1 MFLSRLVRAIG
12 IIILCFLSA
21 FFILLFSW
29 LPRGGVYSF
38 VSRKIWGPGLLW
50 CAGAKLKVEGTE
62 NIRGKAHG
70 IYFSNHQSN
79 FDIPALTA
87 ALRTPLYF
95 IAKKE
100 IKKIPIFGWGM
111 WAIGMVFVDRKN
123 SERARKSME
132 QGAKVVKGGKSL
144 STFPEGT
151 RSKTGEVQA
160 FKKGT
165 FHLAKSGPIRLIPV
179 AIIGTKN
186 IQPPGGKLQIGKEV
200 IIRIGKPI
208 SEAEVETMP
217 LNELTKHA
225 RDKIIALMD
234 EKVKPDLYEPT
245 NTLNLPKN

>member
-1 MFLSRLVRAIG
+1 MFLSRLVRATG
-12 IIILCFLSA
+12 IIVLCFLSA

-50 CAGAKLKVEGTE
+50 CAGAKLKVEGAE
-62 NIRGKAHG
+62 NIVGKSHG

-79 FDIPALTA
+79 FDIPSITA

-123 SERARKSME
+123 SEKARKSME

-151 RSKTGEVQA
+151 RSKTGEIQA

-186 IQPPGGKLQIGKEV
+186 IQPPGGKLQIGKQV
-200 IIRIGKPI
+200 IVRIGKPI
-208 SEAEVETMP
+208 SEAEVDAMT
-217 LNELTKHA
+217 LNELAKYA
-225 RDKIIALMD
+225 RERIIELMD
-234 EKVKPDLYEPT
+234 ENHKPDLHEPT
-245 NTLNLPKN
+245 NALNLP

>member
-1 MFLSRLVRAIG
+1 MFFSRLVRAIG
-12 IIILCFLSA
+12 IIVLCFLSA
-21 FFILLFSW
+21 FVILLFSW

-50 CAGAKLKVEGTE
+50 CAGAKLIVEGEE
-62 NIRGKAHG
+62 NIEGKAHG

-123 SERARKSME
+123 SEKARKSME

-151 RSKTGEVQA
+151 RSKTGEIQA

-165 FHLAKSGPIRLIPV
+165 FHLAKSGPIMLIPV
-179 AIIGTKN
+179 AIIGTRN
-186 IQPPGGKLQIGKEV
+186 IQRRGGKLQIGQKV
-200 IIRIGKPI
+200 IIRIGQPI
-208 SEAEVETMP
+208 SEEEVDALS
-217 LNELTKHA
+217 LNDLTKHA
-225 RDKIIALMD
+225 REKIIELMGENQD
-234 EKVKPDLYEPT
+234 ADLHEKT

>member
-1 MFLSRLVRAIG
+1 MT
-12 IIILCFLSA
+12 
-21 FFILLFSW
+21 
-29 LPRGGVYSF
+29 
-38 VSRKIWGPGLLW
+38 
-50 CAGAKLKVEGTE
+50 VEGAE
-62 NIRGKAHG
+62 NIAGQSHG

-79 FDIPALTA
+79 FDIPAITA

-123 SERARKSME
+123 SEKARKSME
-132 QGAKVVKGGKSL
+132 RGAKVVQRGKSL

-151 RSKTGEVQA
+151 RSKTGEIQA

-186 IQPPGGKLQIGKEV
+186 IQRPGGKLQIGQKV
-200 IIRIGKPI
+200 IVRIGKPI
-208 SEAEVETMP
+208 SEAEVDSMS
-217 LNELTKHA
+217 LNELTKYA
-225 RDKIIALMD
+225 RDTIIELMS
-234 EKVKPDLYEPT
+234 EKGKADLQEKT
-245 NTLNLPKN
+245 NTLILPKN

>member
-1 MFLSRLVRAIG
+1 MFFSRLFRAIG

-50 CAGAKLKVEGTE
+50 CAGAKLRIEGLE
-62 NIRGKAHG
+62 NLKGNEHG
-70 IYFSNHQSN
+70 VYYSNHQSN
-79 FDIPALTA
+79 FDIPSLTA
-87 ALRTPLYF
+87 ALPTPLYF

-123 SERARKSME
+123 REKARKSME
-132 QGAKVVKGGKSL
+132 QGAKAVKRGKAI

-151 RSKTGEVQA
+151 RSKTGELQV

-179 AIIGTKN
+179 AIIGTRD
-186 IQPPGGKLQIGKEV
+186 IQRPGGKLQIGKQV
-200 IIRIGKPI
+200 IVRVGKPI
-208 SEAEVETMP
+208 SEKDVDAMS
-217 LNELTKHA
+217 LNELTKYS
-225 RDKIIALMD
+225 RDRIIELLNQKETPHLQQTA
-234 EKVKPDLYEPT
+234 ET
-245 NTLNLPKN
+245 N